1 MDQAVRAAPVT
12 NGGRFAS
19 RVLVVALV
27 IAGVAFRLWIVTSP
41 LGLVDG
47 DEAVVG
53 LMARRALDGSFEA
66 FFWGQEY
73 GGSQEALLVAALLAV
88 GVPGRWAME
97 LVPVGLHAGA
107 AVLVWRLGLRTLTR
121 PGVAALAAG
130 LCWAGSPALLWW
142 STKERGFYGFTLV
155 CGLATLLLLHRLAFC
170 EDRVPQ
176 EGSRSSQN
184 RLGLSSGLGLVLG
197 LGWWAS
203 PQILHFAVPGIV
215 WLVWTGR
222 RRLGEVGVTLAVAA
236 PAAVLGALPW
246 LWANAATG
254 LASLEPAAG
263 RTTFGDPLPVFFEY
277 GLPMVLGLRA
287 PITLAWE
294 LPAAELLY
302 AGVVVGLTLVVIAGP
317 RRLGLVRLAVATF
330 PAVFALLPTTYY
342 YGEPRYLDFL
352 WPLLALLAGAA
363 LVHLP
368 VVGRALA
375 VAAVLALTANGVAG
389 MTGLAGPPGEPF
401 EDVSPEP
408 VTPLV
413 AALDDLGAD
422 HVFADYWVAYR
433 LTWETGGRIVA
444 SPLTDVRDP
453 VLDDAVRTAPAPA
466 LVTAVRC
473 ERRLQAAL
481 ESAGVGFTE
490 RRVAGVWDVVVPER
504 RIDPGELRPVC

>member
-1 MDQAVRAAPVT
+1 
-12 NGGRFAS
+12 
-19 RVLVVALV
+19 
-27 IAGVAFRLWIVTSP
+27 VAFRLWIISSP

-53 LMARRALDGSFEA
+53 LMARRALDGAFEA

-73 GGSQEALLVAALLAV
+73 GGSQEALLVAVLLAV

-107 AVLVWRLGLRTLTR
+107 ALLVWRLGLRTLSR
-121 PGVAALAAG
+121 PGAAALAAG

-155 CGLATLLLLHRLAFC
+155 CGLTALLFC
-170 EDRVPQ
+170 E
-176 EGSRSSQN
+176 
-184 RLGLSSGLGLVLG
+184 GLSVRRTGGRAPNARAVGLGLVSG

-215 WLVWTGR
+215 WLAWAGR
-222 RRLGEVGVTLAVAA
+222 RRLGEVARTLAIAA

-246 LWANAATG
+246 LWANAGTG

-277 GLPMVLGLRA
+277 GVPMVLGLRA

-294 LPAAELLY
+294 LPAADLLY
-302 AGVVVGLTLVVIAGP
+302 AGAVVGLALLVVCGP
-317 RRLGLVRLAVATF
+317 PRLAPVRLAVAAY

-363 LVHLP
+363 LARLP
-368 VVGRALA
+368 LAGRAL
-375 VAAVLALTANGVAG
+375 VVVAVLALTANGVAG
-389 MTGLAGPPGEPF
+389 MTRLEGPPGEPF

-408 VTPLV
+408 VAALV
-413 AALDDLGAD
+413 AALDGLGAD

-453 VLDDAVRTAPAPA
+453 VLEAEVRSAPAPAPA

-473 ERRLQAAL
+473 ERRLQATLDA
-481 ESAGVGFTE
+481 AGVAYDE
-490 RRVAGVWDVVVPER
+490 QPVAGGWQIVVPER
-504 RIDPGELRPVC
+504 QVTPGALGPLC